1 MSEFTYTY
9 KTSDGVR
16 REGRIS
22 AASRDGA
29 FAALRTQG
37 IRPIKVIAGEN
48 GNKGRYRAYLKVMF
62 ACVVVCV
69 VGAVS
74 FWLGSARRLG
84 RTFSGDTGIVGHGK
98 YSSELGRLRE
108 MAEASQNLHRVEMGA
123 LGLDMFRDYTL
134 IYDANDLSPFMQTM
148 AKARRS
154 IEEARSRMR
163 ELFGGIYST
172 FPPECTKERFSAQKI
187 YGEMM
192 TELDADEERV
202 MSDYEILA
210 LLNNR
215 RTGWRV
221 EDGRIVFSDKVLERK
236 FEYLLHDT
244 DPAAM
249 RWRKDFG
256 TSFKEAGTLPRTD
269 DELKKRGLP
278 SLDGEDQDEKPD
290 ERK

>member
-37 IRPIKVIAGEN
+37 IRPIKVIAGESG
-48 GNKGRYRAYLKVMF
+48 GNGRYQACLKVIF
-62 ACVVVCV
+62 AGVVVCV

-74 FWLGSARRLG
+74 FWLGSARRAG
-84 RTFSGDTGIVGHGK
+84 RMFGGGAGIVVHGK
-98 YSSELGRLRE
+98 YSSELDRLRE
-108 MAEASQNLHRVEMGA
+108 RAEASQNLHRVEMGA

-134 IYDANDLSPFMQTM
+134 IYGADDLSPFVQTL
-148 AKARRS
+148 AKARKS
-154 IEEARSRMR
+154 IEEARGRMR
-163 ELFGGIYST
+163 ELFGDIYST

-202 MSDYEILA
+202 MSDHEILT
-210 LLNNR
+210 LLNDSR
-215 RTGWRV
+215 AGWRV
-221 EDGRIVFSDKVLERK
+221 ENGRIVFSDKILERK
-236 FEYLLHDT
+236 FEYLLHDA

-256 TSFKEAGTLPRTD
+256 ASFPDMETSLRTD

-278 SLDGEDQDEKPD
+278 SSSAVSGDY
-290 ERK
+290 